1 MVDSLYGYA
10 QQFVAGLF
18 NHKPIIDMIQEKDK
32 YGNDGDK
39 YRNIGIAVVNSFEGL
54 SNFLNSAVE
63 VRSHKY
69 LDRNSEK
76 NDIRRFQTIIHNHEN
91 IQNRSKRLVC
101 KCTLHSFL
109 FTRARA

>member
-18 NHKPIIDMIQEKDK
+18 NHKPIVDMIQEKDK

-39 YRNIGIAVVNSFEGL
+39 YRNIGTAVVNSFEGL

-63 VRSHKY
+63 VRT
-69 LDRNSEK
+69 K
-76 NDIRRFQTIIHNHEN
+76 NTYIDKILTEATKTHPRIG
-91 IQNRSKRLVC
+91 VM
-101 KCTLHSFL
+101 
-109 FTRARA
+109 

>member
-18 NHKPIIDMIQEKDK
+18 NHKPVVDNLQEKDK

-39 YRNIGIAVVNSFEGL
+39 YRNIGIAVVNGFEGL

-63 VRSHKY
+63 VR
-69 LDRNSEK
+69 
-76 NDIRRFQTIIHNHEN
+76 
-91 IQNRSKRLVC
+91 
-101 KCTLHSFL
+101 
-109 FTRARA
+109 